1 MTSKKGTDFLERA
14 RDCLPGGW
22 LGDLTLPDDMMLVA
36 SRGEGSRLYDVDGR
50 GFLDFTMG
58 GGSLILGHAHSSILE
73 AVRRQIELGFNLLYA
88 E

>member
-22 LGDLTLPDDMMLVA
+22 LGDLTLPEEMMLIA

-58 GGSLILGHAHSSILE
+58 GGS
-73 AVRRQIELGFNLLYA
+73 
-88 E
+88 